1 MRNIRHIHTVLLALL
16 AIGALSCTREPLQG
30 NGSECTGREVVASLS
45 FAPEANSIV
54 TTKAAVT
61 DAAENRVL
69 NLFVFLFDKNGNKI
83 YSQYF
88 DSKNKESVTATSSL
102 SGEDKWWV
110 NNSASP
116 VAGGV
121 KIKSNSGEGYK
132 IYVMANLDADMVRVS
147 SDLLSHNIN
156 DEQDLLDFS
165 VYLNQ
170 EITSRNG
177 YFPMTGKLTDL
188 KIADDGTITKTDGTS
203 AGTLMLRRL
212 DAKVKFIFKTGTRED
227 AAGQKINSFT
237 AKQWKVLNLP
247 ATSYLVERTKE
258 DAVAVDPATSTT
270 DYVKYAP
277 KFFDTEWTN
286 FEEFPDDNTSTFTF
300 YMLENRQ
307 TPKYASITSYQ
318 DRSRQVKQAS
328 GNHAGENETVTVS
341 YVNSRGMDVTRDMRV
356 FQNANDFSTY
366 VLVTG
371 RVEMNLE
378 NDSAGQVLG
387 GDVQYLI
394 HLGDWSFTEDSS
406 WDTDK
411 YNSFNNFNT
420 ERNTFYTYTVTVNS
434 VNNIRVEVESSNNTK
449 KYPDGMVENQPG
461 ATGQITIAKE
471 EIAICDAHYYSKT
484 MTFHASNFFEGVNST
499 ADSLTWSVKTPFS
512 DGTPVDPLSP
522 GTLDY
527 EWVHFRLNKKKP
539 DGTYNEKRRKFVSP
553 ERKFE
558 TTTVYR
564 DSTTLN
570 ENGGN
575 AEGDGKPGLAGY
587 HNDGL
592 MNIVDLV
599 KYIKE
604 QVDSLEIYYKN
615 KDDGY
620 VYHGDFD
627 NYTDITKAK
636 ICVTAFVDEFY
647 YDKNPVTGVSSST
660 LWKSFVNQPDRSL
673 HILCNSNASKDRES
687 RATGS
692 VITIQQHAIQTIYNT
707 DASETSLQSAWG
719 LEYVDEFTDKVYH
732 YNNKSSKYTGSYK
745 NTSSSDGLFNS
756 VQEWELSGTPSWS
769 TYLNFEVENDVPQM
783 QSTYE
788 GLRYICLARNRD
800 NNGNGTIDPDELRWY
815 TASIRQ
821 LIGLYVGNGV
831 IDHHSRLYYRSAS
844 EQESSNP
851 SVWRQHIISS
861 TEYGTAGQPTV
872 VWGEEGISTGDISGS
887 IKWGSTT
894 KTSGDFNKFSVR
906 CVRNLGKYNPSSF
919 DFSKGDYEPQDYV
932 EVNSEG
938 SGDDAVYTF
947 KNTHLDDAALR
958 YYTSREL
965 DYHSHT
971 SDINHL
977 YKRFEVLPK
986 SKAKTISNMTFKTLN
1001 DNVTTAINAGN
1012 QNPYCPEG
1020 YRLPNQ
1026 TELAMMKY
1034 YEVIS
1039 DDMVSRTYWSLG
1051 VESGLNNKTGKDK
1064 QSKYGYIYS
1073 GGNISLQSGGATFV
1087 CRCVR
1092 DIRTD

>member
-30 NGSECTGREVVASLS
+30 NGSECTGREVVAGIS

-69 NLFVFLFDKNGNKI
+69 NLFVFLFDANGNKL

-88 DSKNKESVTATSSL
+88 DSSNKESVTATSSL
-102 SGEDKWWV
+102 SGSDTWWV
-110 NNSASP
+110 DNSASK
-116 VAGGV
+116 VVGGV
-121 KIKSNSGEGYK
+121 KVKSSSGSGYK

-177 YFPMTGKLTDL
+177 YFPMMGMLSDL

-212 DAKVKFIFKTGTRED
+212 DAKVKFIFKTGTRAD
-227 AAGQKINSFT
+227 AAGQKIKSFT

-247 ATSYLVERTKE
+247 ATSYLVEQDK
-258 DAVAVDPATSTT
+258 DAVNVDPAKTSTT
-270 DYVKYAP
+270 DYVTYAP

-286 FEEFPDDNTSTFTF
+286 FEEFPNDTESSFTF

-307 TPKYASITSYQ
+307 TPKNASITSYQ

-328 GNHAGENETVTVS
+328 GYHIGENETVTVS

-371 RVEMNLE
+371 RVEMDLE

-394 HLGDWSFTEDSS
+394 HLGDWSFTEGSS
-406 WDTDK
+406 WDADTYD
-411 YNSFNNFNT
+411 SFNNFNT

-512 DGTPVDPLSP
+512 DGTPADPLSP

-527 EWVHFRLNKKKP
+527 DWVHFRLNKKNN
-539 DGTYNEKRRKFVSP
+539 DGTYNENRRKFVDPS
-553 ERKFE
+553 RKFK
-558 TTTVYR
+558 TTTVEH
-564 DSTTLN
+564 TAA
-570 ENGGN
+570 EN
-575 AEGDGKPGLAGY
+575 AEGDGTDGLAGY

-604 QVDSLEIYYKN
+604 QVKLLEVYYKN
-615 KDDGY
+615 PGTTY
-620 VYHGDFD
+620 EGDFD
-627 NYTDITKAK
+627 NPDDKAKAK

-647 YDKNPVTGVSSST
+647 YDKNPVTGVSSTT

-719 LEYVDEFTDKVYH
+719 LEYVDEFTNDVYT
-732 YNNKSSKYTGSYK
+732 YNKSASDCTDSGK
-745 NTSSSDGLFNS
+745 NTDSYNGLYNS
-756 VQEWELSGTPSWS
+756 VQEWGLSGTPSWS
-769 TYLNFEVENDVPQM
+769 TYLDFEVKNDVPQM
-783 QSTYE
+783 QSDYK
-788 GLRYICLARNRD
+788 GLRYICMARNRD
-800 NNGNGTIDPDELRWY
+800 NNGDGKIDADELRWY
-815 TASIRQ
+815 TASLQQ
-821 LIGLYVGNGV
+821 LIGLYVGRGV
-831 IDHHSRLYYRSAS
+831 IDHHSRLYYRSAK
-844 EQESSNP
+844 EQASDELND
-851 SVWRQHIISS
+851 WMQHVISS
-861 TEYGTAGQPTV
+861 TDVYKDKDNIHSPYV
-872 VWGEEGISTGDISGS
+872 IWGEEGISTSSLYESYNWRNNKGL
-887 IKWGSTT
+887 T
-894 KTSGDFNKFSVR
+894 KRSVR
-906 CVRNLGKYNPSSF
+906 CVRNLGLSNPTSF
-919 DFSKGDYEPQDYV
+919 TFSTTDYRPEDYI
-932 EVNSEG
+932 EMDTEG
-938 SGDDAVYTF
+938 SGTSAVVTF
-947 KNTHLDDAALR
+947 KATHLNDAALR

-965 DYHSHT
+965 DYNSNT
-971 SDINHL
+971 SDINLL
-977 YKRFEVLPK
+977 YKRFEIAPE
-986 SKAKTISNMTFKTLN
+986 SQGITTSEMSFKTAN
-1001 DNVTTAINAGN
+1001 DNITTAINNGED
-1012 QNPYCPEG
+1012 NPYCPEG
-1020 YRLPNQ
+1020 YRLPNLV
-1026 TELAMMKY
+1026 ELAMELY
-1034 YEVIS
+1034 YMGGIS
-1039 DDMVSRTYWSLG
+1039 DYQLSRTYWDFGIDGS
-1051 VESGLNNKTGKDK
+1051 SGNTGKDGE
-1064 QSKYGYIYS
+1064 SKYGYIYNKN
-1073 GGNISLQSGGATFV
+1073 NITLGPESYQFKT
-1087 CRCVR
+1087 RCVR

>member
-1 MRNIRHIHTVLLALL
+1 MRNIHHLLHTGLISLLALS
-16 AIGALSCTREPLQG
+16 ALSCTRELLPG
-30 NGSECTGREVVASLS
+30 DGSECSGREVVAQLS

-69 NLFVFLFDKNGNKI
+69 NLFVFLFDANGNKL

-88 DSKNKESVTATSSL
+88 DSSNKENVTATASL
-102 SGEDKWWV
+102 SGENKWWV

-121 KIKSNSGEGYK
+121 KIKSNSGSGYK

-177 YFPMTGKLTDL
+177 YFPMTGMLSDL
-188 KIADDGTITKTDGTS
+188 KIDDSGNITKTDGS
-203 AGTLMLRRL
+203 AVSTLMLRRL
-212 DAKVKFIFKTGTRED
+212 DAKVKFVFKTGTRED
-227 AAGQKINSFT
+227 AAGQKIKSFT

-247 ATSYLVERTKE
+247 ATSLLVEQDK
-258 DAVAVDPATSTT
+258 DAVDVDPTTATTA
-270 DYVKYAP
+270 YVTYAP

-286 FEEFPDDNTSTFTF
+286 FEEFPNDTESSFTF

-307 TPKYASITSYQ
+307 TPKNASISSYQ
-318 DRSRQVKQAS
+318 DRSRQVKQTS
-328 GNHAGENETVTVS
+328 GYHTGENETVTVS

-371 RVEMNLE
+371 TVEMELE
-378 NDSAGQVLG
+378 NDDQGKILG

-394 HLGDWSFTEDSS
+394 HLGDWSFTEGSS
-406 WDTDK
+406 WDTDT
-411 YNSFNNFNT
+411 YGSFNNFNT

-434 VNNIRVEVESSNNTK
+434 VNNIRVEVESKTT
-449 KYPDGMVENQPG
+449 ENQPG

-471 EIAICDAHYYSKT
+471 EIAVCDAHYYSKT
-484 MTFHASNFFEGVNST
+484 MTFHASNFFEDVNST
-499 ADSLTWSVKTPFS
+499 ADDLTWSVKTPFS

-527 EWVHFRLNKKKP
+527 EWVHFRLNKKND
-539 DGTYNEKRRKFVSP
+539 DGTYNENRRKFVDPS
-553 ERKFE
+553 RKFE
-558 TTTVYR
+558 TTTVKR
-564 DSTTLN
+564 TASQ
-570 ENGGN
+570 N
-575 AEGDGKPGLAGY
+575 AEGDGTDGLAGN

-604 QVDSLEIYYKN
+604 QVKLLEEYYKN
-615 KDDGY
+615 PGTTY
-620 VYHGDFD
+620 EGDFD
-627 NYTDITKAK
+627 NPDDKSAAK

-647 YDKNPVTGVSSST
+647 YDKNPVTGVSSPT

-673 HILCNSNASKDRES
+673 HILCNSNVSTDLES

-692 VITIQQHAIQTIYNT
+692 VVTIQQHAIQSIYNT

-719 LEYVDEFTDKVYH
+719 LEYVDEFTDKVVT
-732 YNNKSSKYTGSYK
+732 YNADSSTSDSGNNTDPYNGLYNSVKEWYTG
-745 NTSSSDGLFNS
+745 NT
-756 VQEWELSGTPSWS
+756 EWSH
-769 TYLNFEVENDVPQM
+769 YMNFEVKNDLPQM
-783 QSTYE
+783 QSDYN

-800 NNGNGTIDPDELRWY
+800 NNGNGEIDPDELRWY

-821 LIGLYVGNGV
+821 LIGIYVGNGV

-844 EQESSNP
+844 EQAEDSDDS
-851 SVWRQHIISS
+851 WRQHVISS
-861 TEYGTAGQPTV
+861 TNNGGTPTV
-872 VWGEEGISTGDISGS
+872 IWGEEGISTSKLSDSKS
-887 IKWGSTT
+887 WTSLTKW
-894 KTSGDFNKFSVR
+894 SVR
-906 CVRNLGKYNPSSF
+906 CVRNLGLDNPSSF
-919 DFSKGDYEPQDYV
+919 DFSTDEYKPQDYI
-932 EVNSEG
+932 EVDTEG
-938 SGDDAVYTF
+938 SGNNAVYTF
-947 KNTHLDDAALR
+947 KATHLDEAALR

-971 SDINHL
+971 SDINRL
-977 YKRFEVLPK
+977 YKRFEVLPT
-986 SKAKTISNMTFKTLN
+986 SKATTLATALSFKDVNT
-1001 DNVTTAINAGN
+1001 NVTSNINSGSQN
-1012 QNPYCPEG
+1012 QYCPEG

-1026 TELAMMKY
+1026 MELAVMKY
-1034 YEVIS
+1034 YDAIS
-1039 DDMVSRTYWSLG
+1039 SDMVSRTYWSLG

-1073 GGNISLQSGGATFV
+1073 GGNLSLEVNAKNFV

>member
-16 AIGALSCTREPLQG
+16 AIGALSCTREQLQG
-30 NGSECTGREVVASLS
+30 DGSECTGREVVAGIS

-69 NLFVFLFDKNGNKI
+69 NLFVFLFDANGNKL

-88 DSKNKESVTATSSL
+88 DSSNKESVTATSSL
-102 SGEDKWWV
+102 SGENKWWV

-121 KIKSNSGEGYK
+121 KIKSNSGSGYK

-177 YFPMTGKLTDL
+177 YFPMTGMLSDL
-188 KIADDGTITKTDGTS
+188 KIDDSGNITKTDGS
-203 AGTLMLRRL
+203 AAGTLMLRRL
-212 DAKVKFIFKTGTRED
+212 DAKVKFVFKTGTRAD
-227 AAGQKINSFT
+227 AAGQKIKSFT

-247 ATSYLVERTKE
+247 ATSYLVEQDK
-258 DAVAVDPATSTT
+258 DAVNVDPKTSTT
-270 DYVKYAP
+270 DYVTYAP

-286 FEEFPDDNTSTFTF
+286 FEEFPNDTESSFTF

-307 TPKYASITSYQ
+307 KPKNTVTSYQ

-328 GNHAGENETVTVS
+328 GYHIGENETVTVS

-371 RVEMNLE
+371 TVEMEME
-378 NDSAGQVLG
+378 NDDQGKILG

-394 HLGDWSFTEDSS
+394 HLGDWSFTEGIS
-406 WDTDK
+406 WDTDN
-411 YNSFNNFNT
+411 YGSFNNFNT

-434 VNNIRVEVESSNNTK
+434 VNNIRVEVESKTT
-449 KYPDGMVENQPG
+449 ENQPG

-471 EIAICDAHYYSKT
+471 EIAVCDAHYYSKT

-499 ADSLTWSVKTPFS
+499 ADDLTWSVKTPFS
-512 DGTPVDPLSP
+512 DGTPADPLSP

-527 EWVHFRLNKKKP
+527 DWVHFRLNKKNS
-539 DGTYNEKRRKFVSP
+539 DGTYNENRRKFVDPS
-553 ERKFE
+553 RKFE
-558 TTTVYR
+558 TTSVYR
-564 DSTTLN
+564 DAKT
-570 ENGGN
+570 N
-575 AEGDGKPGLAGY
+575 AEGDDSDGLAGY

-599 KYIKE
+599 KYIKL
-604 QVDSLEIYYKN
+604 QVDTLETWLQNPGMNYT
-615 KDDGY
+615 GA
-620 VYHGDFD
+620 FD
-627 NYTDITKAK
+627 NVSDRNDISKAK

-647 YDKNPVTGVSSST
+647 YDKDPVTGVSSPT

-673 HILCNSNASKDRES
+673 HILCNSEQSTDLES

-719 LEYVDEFTDKVYH
+719 LEYVDEFTDVVYN
-732 YNNKSSKYTGSYK
+732 YNANSSTYIGSYG
-745 NTSSSDGLFNS
+745 NTSASDGLYNS
-756 VQEWELSGTPSWS
+756 VKEWYSGNAEWS
-769 TYLNFEVENDVPQM
+769 HYLDFEVTNDVPQM
-783 QSTYE
+783 QSDYK
-788 GLRYICLARNRD
+788 GLRYICMARNRD
-800 NNGNGTIDPDELRWY
+800 NNGDGVIDPDELRWY

-831 IDHHSRLYYRSAS
+831 IDHHSRLYYRSAA
-844 EQESSNP
+844 EQTSSDAN
-851 SVWRQHIISS
+851 VWRQHIISS
-861 TEYGTAGQPTV
+861 SLYGSGEPTV
-872 VWGEEGISTGDISGS
+872 VWGEEGISTGNISGS
-887 IKWGSTT
+887 IKWG
-894 KTSGDFNKFSVR
+894 GGLNKFSVR
-906 CVRNLGKYNPSSF
+906 CVRNLGLENPSSF
-919 DFSKGDYEPQDYV
+919 DFSEGDYQPQDYV
-932 EVNSEG
+932 EVEHSDEG
-938 SGDDAVYTF
+938 QSDDVVTF
-947 KNTHLDDAALR
+947 KCTHLDYAALR

-965 DYHSHT
+965 DFHSHT
-971 SDINHL
+971 SDINRL
-977 YKRFEVLPK
+977 YKCFEVLPTNEATTT
-986 SKAKTISNMTFKTLN
+986 STLTFSTVN
-1001 DNVTTAINAGN
+1001 TNVTTAINAGN

-1026 TELAMMKY
+1026 TEMAMMKY
-1034 YEVIS
+1034 YNVLS
-1039 DDMVSRTYWSLG
+1039 GDMVSRTYWAYGSDRTDG
-1051 VESGLNNKTGKDK
+1051 VAEKEDK
-1064 QSKYGYIYS
+1064 HGYIYA
-1073 GGNISLQSGGATFV
+1073 GGNISLESSDKAFV

>member
-1 MRNIRHIHTVLLALL
+1 MRKILHIHTVLFALL
-16 AIGALSCTREPLQG
+16 AIGALSCTREFLPG
-30 NGSECTGREVVASLS
+30 NGSECTGREVVAGIS

-69 NLFVFLFDKNGNKI
+69 NLFVFLFDANGNKL

-88 DSKNKESVTATSSL
+88 DSSNKESVTATSSL
-102 SGEDKWWV
+102 SGENKWWV

-121 KIKSNSGEGYK
+121 KIKSSSGSGYK

-177 YFPMTGKLTDL
+177 YFPMTGMLSDL
-188 KIADDGTITKTDGTS
+188 KIADDGTITKTDGS
-203 AGTLMLRRL
+203 AAGTLMLRRL

-227 AAGQKINSFT
+227 AAGQKIKSFT

-247 ATSYLVERTKE
+247 ATSLLVEQDDK
-258 DAVAVDPATSTT
+258 DAVNVDPSTSTA

-286 FEEFPDDNTSTFTF
+286 FEEFPNDTESSFTF

-307 TPKYASITSYQ
+307 TPKNNSITSYQ
-318 DRSRQVKQAS
+318 DRSRQIKQSS
-328 GNHAGENETVTVS
+328 GYHIGENETVTVS
-341 YVNSRGMDVTRDMRV
+341 YTNSRGMNVSRDMRV

-371 RVEMNLE
+371 TVEMELE
-378 NDSAGQVLG
+378 NDDQGKILG

-394 HLGDWSFTEDSS
+394 HLGDWSFTEGSS
-406 WDTDK
+406 WDTDT
-411 YNSFNNFNT
+411 YGSFDNFNT

-434 VNNIRVEVESSNNTK
+434 VNNIRVEVETK
-449 KYPDGMVENQPG
+449 TTENQPG
-461 ATGQITIAKE
+461 ATGQVTIAKE
-471 EIAICDAHYYSKT
+471 EIAVCDAHYYSKT
-484 MTFHASNFFEGVNST
+484 MTFHASNFFEGANST
-499 ADSLTWSVKTPFS
+499 ADDLTWSVKTPFS
-512 DGTPVDPLSP
+512 DGTPADPLSP

-527 EWVHFRLNKKKP
+527 EWVHFRLNKKNS
-539 DGTYNEKRRKFVSP
+539 DGTYNENRRKFVSP

-564 DSTTLN
+564 DETT
-570 ENGGN
+570 N
-575 AEGDGKPGLAGY
+575 AEGDGTAGLAGY

-604 QVDSLEIYYKN
+604 QVKLLEEYYQNPGMTYK
-615 KDDGY
+615 
-620 VYHGDFD
+620 GDFD
-627 NYTDITKAK
+627 NPDDKANAK

-647 YDKNPVTGVSSST
+647 YDKNPVTGVSSPT

-673 HILCNSNASKDRES
+673 HILCNSEQSTDLES

-692 VITIQQHAIQTIYNT
+692 VVTIQQHAIQTIYNT
-707 DASETSLQSAWG
+707 DASETSLTSAWG
-719 LEYVDEFTDKVYH
+719 LEYVDEFTDVVTT
-732 YNNKSSKYTGSYK
+732 YNASASDYSDSGN
-745 NTSSSDGLFNS
+745 NTSQHNGLYNS
-756 VQEWELSGTPSWS
+756 VKEWYSGNDEWS
-769 TYLNFEVENDVPQM
+769 NYLNFEVANDVPQM
-783 QSTYE
+783 QSDFK
-788 GLRYICLARNRD
+788 GLRYICMARNRD
-800 NNGNGTIDPDELRWY
+800 NNGDGVIDPDELRWY

-844 EQESSNP
+844 EQASSTDN
-851 SVWRQHIISS
+851 SWRQHIISS
-861 TEYGTAGQPTV
+861 TNYGGEPTV
-872 VWGEEGISTGDISGS
+872 VWGEEGISTSKLGTNGS
-887 IKWGSTT
+887 KGWTSLTKW
-894 KTSGDFNKFSVR
+894 SVR
-906 CVRNLGKYNPSSF
+906 CVRNLGLDNPSTF
-919 DFSKGDYEPQDYV
+919 DFDEDTYKPQDYV
-932 EVNSEG
+932 EVDQEG

-971 SDINHL
+971 SDINRL
-977 YKRFEVLPK
+977 YKRFEVC
-986 SKAKTISNMTFKTLN
+986 SVNQGKTATKGTSGTYNGSFEGINKDLT
-1001 DNVTTAINAGN
+1001 DNYINKGLD
-1012 QNPYCPEG
+1012 NPYCPTG

-1026 TELAMMKY
+1026 IEMAMMAFY
-1034 YEVIS
+1034 LPS
-1039 DDMVSRTYWSLG
+1039 LGTTLSRTYWALG
-1051 VESGLNNKTGKDK
+1051 SAREDGIAAKEN
-1064 QSKYGYIYS
+1064 KYGYTYDN
-1073 GGNISLQSGGATFV
+1073 NINLGSAGKTFNFV
-1087 CRCVR
+1087 PRCVR